1 MCFERKVGITQFTL
15 KSFELE
21 DDGVAELFGRELAR
35 MVVGGCFVATA
46 T

>member
-21 DDGVAELFGRELAR
+21 DEGVAELFGLELAR
-35 MVVGGCFVATA
+35 IVLDEHFMAMIT
-46 T
+46 